1 MDVTISK
8 VHEAASQE
16 VTIKGWMFNKRSSG
30 SIHFLQLRDGS
41 GRIQVVV
48 SKSEV
53 DEATWN
59 ACEEATIESSL
70 IVTGIVKVEPR
81 SKSGYELQGTN
92 VVLVAKAEEYPIG
105 KKDHGPDFLLD
116 NRHLW
121 LRSARQE
128 ALMRIR
134 DEIVFAVREFFHERE
149 YVNIDSPIFTGN
161 ACEGTSNLFEVGY
174 FDEKAYLSQ
183 SGQLYQE
190 AASAALGKTFCF
202 GPTFRA
208 EKSKT
213 RRHLTEF
220 WMLEAETSF
229 FDYEQNM
236 QLQEDMI
243 VHIVK
248 RVLKNRMNDLKT
260 LERDITKLE
269 VVAQGNF
276 PRIAH
281 KDAIAQLQKLGS
293 DIKEND
299 DLGADD
305 ETILTKQYDRPIFIT
320 KYPAEVKSFYMKP
333 DPQDESRVLCADL
346 LASEGY
352 GEICGGSQRI
362 DDLELLRKK
371 ILDHN
376 LPESAFAWY
385 LDLRKYGSVPH
396 SGFGMGL
403 ERVVTWISGTEH
415 VREAIPFPRLLNR
428 LYP

>member
-8 VHEAASQE
+8 IAEHVSQE
-16 VTIKGWMFNKRSSG
+16 VTLKGWMFNKRSSG
-30 SIHFLQLRDGS
+30 SIHFLQVRDGS
-41 GRIQVVV
+41 GRIQVVI

-59 ACEEATIESSL
+59 ACETATIESSI
-70 IVTGIVKVEPR
+70 IVTGLVKAEPR
-81 SKSGYELQGTN
+81 SKSGFELQGTK
-92 VVLVAKAEEYPIG
+92 VELVGLSEEYPIG

-116 NRHLW
+116 HRHLW

-128 ALMRIR
+128 SLMRVR
-134 DEIVFAVREFFHERE
+134 DEIIFAVREFFHDRE

-174 FDEKAYLSQ
+174 FEEKAYLSQ

-236 QLQEDMI
+236 QLQEDML

-248 RVLKNRMNDLKT
+248 RVLKNRMNDLVT
-260 LERDITKLE
+260 LERDVSKLE

-320 KYPAEVKSFYMKP
+320 KYPAVVKSFYMKP
-333 DPQDESRVLCADL
+333 DPQDAQRVLCADL

-371 ILDHN
+371 IAEHN

-385 LDLRKYGSVPH
+385 LDLRKYGTVPH

-415 VREAIPFPRLLNR
+415 VRESIPFPRLLNR

>member
-8 VHEAASQE
+8 IAEHVSHE
-16 VTIKGWMFNKRSSG
+16 VTLKGWMFNKRSSG
-30 SIHFLQLRDGS
+30 SIHFLQVRDGS

-59 ACEEATIESSL
+59 ACEQATIESSI
-70 IVTGIVKVEPR
+70 IVTGLVKAEPR
-81 SKSGYELQGTN
+81 SKSGYELQGTK
-92 VVLVAKAEEYPIG
+92 VELVGLSEEYPIG

-116 NRHLW
+116 HRHLW

-128 ALMRIR
+128 SLMRVR
-134 DEIVFAVREFFHERE
+134 DEIIFAVREFFHDRE

-174 FDEKAYLSQ
+174 FEEKAYLSQ

-220 WMLEAETSF
+220 WMLEAETSY

-248 RVLKNRMNDLKT
+248 RVLKNRMNDLVT
-260 LERDITKLE
+260 LERDISKLE
-269 VVAQGNF
+269 IVAQGNF

-333 DPQDESRVLCADL
+333 DPQDPQRVLCADL

-371 ILDHN
+371 IADHN

-385 LDLRKYGSVPH
+385 LDLRKYGTVPH